1 MPTQTRK
8 AWAVQLQESHSV
20 TIAMS
25 CAIVSLSRCA
35 YYYQPK
41 LPDDSVIMSVLS
53 AITDKHLR
61 WGFPK
66 CFNRIRKLGCKWNHK
81 RVYRVYCELK
91 LNLRVKRKQRI
102 PPRSPERLSAPNKQG
117 ECWSMDFMSDSSRN
131 QQRFRTFNVIDDF
144 NREALGIDIAVS
156 LPAGRITRYLDKLAE
171 YHGYPLKI
179 RVDNGPEFTGK
190 TFIDWAKSHGI
201 TIDYIQPGS
210 PYQNGYIER
219 FNRTYRTEVLDLYL
233 FNNLEQARK
242 VTEEWLTIYNTER
255 PHEALNNMTPIE
267 YKTLKQAA

>member
-1 MPTQTRK
+1 M
-8 AWAVQLQESHSV
+8 
-20 TIAMS
+20 
-25 CAIVSLSRCA
+25 IVS
-35 YYYQPK
+35 
-41 LPDDSVIMSVLS
+41 VLN
-53 AITDKHLR
+53 AITDRHLR

-66 CFNRIRKLGCKWNHK
+66 CFNRIRKLGYQWNHK

-91 LNLRVKRKQRI
+91 LNLRVKRKKRI
-102 PPRSPERLSAPNKQG
+102 PPRCPERLLVPNKQG
-117 ECWSMDFMSDSSRN
+117 ECWSIDFRSDSSRN
-131 QQRFRTFNVIDDF
+131 QRRFRTFNVIDDF

-156 LPAGRITRYLDKLAE
+156 LPVGRITRYLDKLAE

-190 TFIDWAKSHGI
+190 TFTNWAKLHGI

-233 FNNLEQARK
+233 FNNLAQARRI
-242 VTEEWLTIYNTER
+242 TEEWLTIYNTER

>member
-1 MPTQTRK
+1 
-8 AWAVQLQESHSV
+8 
-20 TIAMS
+20 MS
-25 CAIVSLSRCA
+25 CAIVGLSRCA
-35 YYYQPK
+35 YYHQPK
-41 LPDDSVIMSVLS
+41 LPDDSVIISVLN
-53 AITDKHLR
+53 AITDRHLR

-66 CFNRIRKLGCKWNHK
+66 CFNRIRKLGYKWNHK

-91 LNLRVKRKQRI
+91 LNLKTKRKQRM
-102 PPRSPERLSAPNKQG
+102 PPREPEKLLAPNKQG

-131 QQRFRTFNVIDDF
+131 QRRFRTFNVIDDF

-190 TFIDWAKSHGI
+190 TFTNWAKLHGI
-201 TIDYIQPGS
+201 TIDYIQPAS

-233 FNNLEQARK
+233 FNNLAQARRI
-242 VTEEWLTIYNTER
+242 TEEWLTIYNTER